1 MKYDVMIPAAGK
13 DISFLP
19 WVVKYCRKMLQDMEK
34 IYIVVPSA
42 ELKACHKNL
51 RKCMD
56 GVLIIDEN
64 NLLPG
69 LSFSTVKQ
77 IISTLD
83 VPNVPVG
90 WFFQQF
96 LKYAFALSKYAKSYY
111 LTWDA
116 DTLPLNKLTFF
127 DEGKPLFTMKKECH
141 ANYFLTIKRLL
152 GWDKTTSMS
161 FIAEHMMFNTNVVKE
176 LIDSINKSSVEGTTW
191 FEKIIRACNF
201 DVDMNAYS
209 EFETYGTFCQYR
221 HQGMY
226 DFRQLCTFRK
236 AGIIRGRF
244 INENLLKSLAFDLDI
259 ASFEIRDMPPF
270 PYCIMNYARKVMW
283 FIQKYYKG

>member
-1 MKYDVMIPAAGK
+1 MIPAAGK

-19 WVVKYCRKMLQDMEK
+19 WVIKSCREMLQDMEQV
-34 IYIVVPSA
+34 YVVVPSM
-42 ELKACHKNL
+42 ELKNCHKTL

-56 GVLIIDEN
+56 GVSIIDEN
-64 NLLPG
+64 SLLPG
-69 LSFSTVKQ
+69 LSFASVKQ
-77 IISTLD
+77 IISTLEY
-83 VPNVPVG
+83 PKVPVG

-116 DTLPLNKLTFF
+116 DTLPLNKLAFF
-127 DEGKPLFTMKKECH
+127 DSGKPLFTMKKEYH
-141 ANYFLTIKRLL
+141 ANYFLTIKCLL
-152 GWDKTTSMS
+152 GLDKTTSMS

-176 LIDSINKSSVEGTTW
+176 LIDNINKSSVEGTTW

-201 DVDMNAYS
+201 NVDMNAYS
-209 EFETYGTFCQYR
+209 EFETYGTFCQDR

-226 DFRQLCTFRK
+226 NFRQLCTFRK

-259 ASFEIRDMPPF
+259 ASFEIRDIPPF
-270 PYCIMNYARKVMW
+270 PYCIMNYTRKVMW